1 MQFKLAKTVHS
12 SEKYM
17 GLESIFIRLINE
29 SLIFTIFFWEAFI
42 IYSVLDNSIQY
53 PSNFFKT
60 WGIKMGEGVRDIL
73 LRGDL

>member
-42 IYSVLDNSIQY
+42 NSDLDNSIQY

-60 WGIKMGEGVRDIL
+60 WDIKMGGRSK
-73 LRGDL
+73 RHSTKR

>member
-1 MQFKLAKTVHS
+1 MQFKLAKTIHS
-12 SEKYM
+12 SEKCM
-17 GLESIFIRLINE
+17 RLESIFIRLINE

-42 IYSVLDNSIQY
+42 NSALDNSIQY

-60 WGIKMGEGVRDIL
+60 WDIKMGGGVRDIL